1 MPRYLV
7 NPQVEE
13 QRRHRASLSNTGV
26 HTEAGFGVSPSALE
40 VGVEAL
46 DDKDDLLWNSI
57 CPEYAPYRPS
67 RRMLSKAFSKSLV
80 VDATI

>member
-1 MPRYLV
+1 MPRHLV

-26 HTEAGFGVSPSALE
+26 HIEAGFGVSPSALE

-46 DDKDDLLWNSI
+46 DDKDDLLWNSM
-57 CPEYAPYRPS
+57 CLEYAW
-67 RRMLSKAFSKSLV
+67 MMSKAF
-80 VDATI
+80 